1 MAAAA
6 LRPDLRPGLK
16 WDDQDYRI
24 ARLTGSYRCSIY
36 GLGVV
41 ANSTI
46 PGVPAST
53 IASEDIRISF
63 GSLPAW
69 LHEVSD
75 TQIETSYVADYKSAF
90 GEPALRVFRVLDGRY
105 YRFRYADETE
115 FVVDNAGTEVWAAW
129 NEPLTLEDTATYLLG
144 PVMGFVMLLRGVVC
158 LHASAVVIGNEAI
171 ALLGPAGSGKSTTAA
186 AFAELGYSVLAE
198 DVVTLDDQGDHFL
211 VRPGYPCIRLW
222 PASVKALYGSET
234 HLPRL
239 TPNWDK
245 CYLDLSD
252 NFQREPLRL
261 AAIYHLGER
270 RHETSAP
277 FVQALDRSEG
287 LMSLVANT
295 YATKLMDKQM
305 RAREFELLT
314 RVVKNVPLRRVTPHA
329 DPSRISDLCARIVED
344 FFSHKKAQKHKT
356 A

>member
-1 MAAAA
+1 MH
-6 LRPDLRPGLK
+6 
-16 WDDQDYRI
+16 
-24 ARLTGSYRCSIY
+24 YRCSIY

-41 ANSTI
+41 ANNAI
-46 PGVPAST
+46 PGVPPST
-53 IASEDIRISF
+53 LASEDIRISF
-63 GSLPAW
+63 GALPAW
-69 LHEVSD
+69 LHDVSA
-75 TQIETSYVADYKSAF
+75 TQIETSYVADYKNEC
-90 GEPALRVFRVLDGRY
+90 GEPALRVFRVLDGKY
-105 YRFRYADETE
+105 YRFCYADQTE
-115 FVVDNAGTEVWAAW
+115 FVLDKGGTEIWAKW
-129 NEPLTLEDTATYLLG
+129 CEPLTLADTATYLLG

-171 ALLGPAGSGKSTTAA
+171 AFIGPAGSGKSTTAA
-186 AFAELGYSVLAE
+186 AFANQGYNILAE
-198 DVVTLDDQGDHFL
+198 DVVTLDDRGDHFL

-222 PASVKALYGSET
+222 PAAVKALYGSDT

-245 CYLDLSD
+245 CYLDLSE

-270 RHETSAP
+270 RHDVAAP
-277 FVQALDRSEG
+277 FVHTLDRADG

-314 RVVKNVPLRRVTPHA
+314 RVLNHVPLRRVTPHA
-329 DPSRISDLCARIVED
+329 DPARISDLCTRILTD
-344 FFSHKKAQKHKT
+344 FV
-356 A
+356 

>member
-1 MAAAA
+1 
-6 LRPDLRPGLK
+6 
-16 WDDQDYRI
+16 
-24 ARLTGSYRCSIY
+24 LTGSYRCSIY

-41 ANSTI
+41 ANSVI

-75 TQIETSYVADYKSAF
+75 TQIETSYIADYKSEC

-115 FVVDNAGTEVWAAW
+115 FVVDSAGTEIWAAW
-129 NEPLTLEDTATYLLG
+129 REPLTLEDTATYLLG
-144 PVMGFVMLLRGVVC
+144 PVMGFVMLLRGIVC
-158 LHASAVVIGNEAI
+158 LHASAVAIGNEAI

-186 AFAELGYSVLAE
+186 AFAERGYSVLAE
-198 DVVTLDDQGDHFL
+198 DVVTLDDRGDQFL

-222 PASVKALYGSET
+222 PAAVKALYGSET
-234 HLPRL
+234 HLPKL

-252 NFQREPLRL
+252 NFQGEPLRL
-261 AAIYHLGER
+261 AAIYHLSER
-270 RHETSAP
+270 RHEATAP
-277 FVQALDRSEG
+277 FVQALDRSEAM
-287 LMSLVANT
+287 MSLVANT

-314 RVVKNVPLRRVTPHA
+314 RVVKSVPLRRVTPHA
-329 DPSRISDLCARIVED
+329 DPARLDELCTRIIAD
-344 FFSHKKAQKHKT
+344 FQNVQS
-356 A
+356 

>member
-6 LRPDLRPGLK
+6 PQPGQRQEPNPLMH
-16 WDDQDYRI
+16 
-24 ARLTGSYRCSIY
+24 YRCSLY
-36 GLGVV
+36 GLGVI
-41 ANSTI
+41 ANSRI
-46 PGVPAST
+46 PGVPPST

-69 LHEVSD
+69 LQEVSA
-75 TQIETSYVADYKSAF
+75 TQIETSYIADYKSEC
-90 GEPALRVFRVLDGRY
+90 GEPALRVFRVLDGKY
-105 YRFRYADETE
+105 YRFSYADETE
-115 FVVDNAGTEVWAAW
+115 FVVDKAGTEVWAKW
-129 NEPLTLEDTATYLLG
+129 SEPLTLEDTATYLLG

-186 AFAELGYSVLAE
+186 AFAEGGYRVLAE
-198 DVVTLDDQGDHFL
+198 DVVTLDDRGDHFL

-222 PASVKALYGSET
+222 PAAVKALYGSEK
-234 HLPRL
+234 HLPKL

-245 CYLDLSD
+245 CYLELSD
-252 NFQREPLRL
+252 NFQTEPLRL

-270 RHETSAP
+270 RQDTAAP
-277 FVQALDRSEG
+277 LVQALDRAEA

-314 RVVKNVPLRRVTPHA
+314 RVVSNVPLRRVTPHA
-329 DPSRISDLCARIVED
+329 DPARIPDLCARILSD
-344 FFSHKKAQKHKT
+344 FV
-356 A
+356 